1 VSAHLAPG
9 KSRITLPGLDRA
21 PYAGKP
27 VIVEYFGSWC
37 PVCLDLMP
45 ELARLHREHA
55 ADGLQV
61 RSIALEPPGDK
72 AQTRRRLDE
81 FRAAFGITWPFEVRY
96 TEDFYHAAPP
106 EVLDAAGFP
115 VTIFLRRDHTV
126 AAVHTGFIS
135 RAAGPEHDAIVK
147 RFDEIVAE
155 IVASPP
161 ARRR

>member
-1 VSAHLAPG
+1 
-9 KSRITLPGLDRA
+9 
-21 PYAGKP
+21 
-27 VIVEYFGSWC
+27 
-37 PVCLDLMP
+37 M
-45 ELARLHREHA
+45 
-55 ADGLQV
+55 
-61 RSIALEPPGDK
+61 
-72 AQTRRRLDE
+72 
-81 FRAAFGITWPFEVRY
+81 RY

-161 ARRR
+161 AKRR